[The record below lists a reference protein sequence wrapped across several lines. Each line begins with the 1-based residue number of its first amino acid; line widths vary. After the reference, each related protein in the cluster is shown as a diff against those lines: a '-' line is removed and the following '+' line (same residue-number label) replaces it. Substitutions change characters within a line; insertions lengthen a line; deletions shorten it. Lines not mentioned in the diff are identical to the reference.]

1 MEPVKEKL
9 DKIRKPEHDVSWTQR
24 ILISAGIA
32 LAGILVGV
40 LQKGLDSTAVNDLP
54 YILQRI
60 DLTNY
65 FGRLAVW
72 ILIATVISVYA
83 ETPLRASL
91 NTVLFL
97 TGMVAGYYA
106 YSRFIL
112 GFLPES
118 YMMTWIIM
126 ALASAVPAYICWY
139 AKGEGPVA
147 IIITAG
153 ILGVLLAQAFILT
166 QGFYMTNI
174 TEAVTWALGVLVLYR
189 KPKELIPALLLSIPV
204 AFVYQLFIP
213 YWG

>member
-1 MEPVKEKL
+1 MKPVKEKL

-72 ILIATVISVYA
+72 ILIGTVISVYA

-147 IIITAG
+147 IVISAG

>member
-97 TGMVAGYYA
+97 IGMLAGYYP

-126 ALASAVPAYICWY
+126 AFASAVPAYICWY
-139 AKGEGPVA
+139 AKGEGPVS
-147 IIITAG
+147 IVISAG

-166 QGFYMTNI
+166 KGFYMTHI
-174 TEAVTWALGVLVLYR
+174 TEAVTLVLGVLVLYR
-189 KPKELIPALLLSIPV
+189 KPKELIAAILLSVPV
-204 AFVYQLFIP
+204 AFIYQLFIP